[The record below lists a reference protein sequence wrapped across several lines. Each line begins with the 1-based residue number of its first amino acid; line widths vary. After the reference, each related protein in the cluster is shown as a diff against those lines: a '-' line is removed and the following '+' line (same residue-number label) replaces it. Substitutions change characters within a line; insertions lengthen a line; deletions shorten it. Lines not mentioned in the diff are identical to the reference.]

1 MSISKNWL
9 KTVAIAMICSIT
21 YVSCDNNE
29 NEDMVFGDF
38 NPLNIDIMIV
48 DEEGTNLLD
57 PTVEG
62 NWMDQPFQMTCLKD
76 TYETSW
82 IGDPILNIPP
92 PSRLYVAY
100 FHGLR
105 CEQISVFENNDR
117 VYYENKYKLVFG
129 EFQGD
134 EHQDLSM
141 TFHVPYIETTYNI
154 KVEYRFYLENYYDAY
169 HTTRIWVDGKEVDSR
184 PIKIV
189 LPRRQTQPT
198 Q

>member
-1 MSISKNWL
+1 MRISKNWL
-9 KTVAIAMICSIT
+9 KAVSIAMICSIT

-38 NPLNIDIMIV
+38 NPPNIDIMIV

-62 NWMDQPFQMTCLKD
+62 NWMDQPFQMTYLKD

-105 CEQISVFENNDR
+105 AS
-117 VYYENKYKLVFG
+117 KYLCLKIIIGYTMKTNTNLFSG
-129 EFQGD
+129 NFKE
-134 EHQDLSM
+134 M
-141 TFHVPYIETTYNI
+141 N
-154 KVEYRFYLENYYDAY
+154 
-169 HTTRIWVDGKEVDSR
+169 TRTC
-184 PIKIV
+184 
-189 LPRRQTQPT
+189 L
-198 Q
+198 